1 MPRSLTTDVEDALAA
16 SNVCWVLLY
25 ELYFPSGTVRFCS
38 AMHDVEW
45 DSNTYLGAGAVSAV
59 EPVMES
65 VSPTALARN
74 IRFSGIDTSYLTAI
88 LDDAYQG
95 QTVREYLALCDE
107 HWQIL
112 DDPILKQKC
121 QLSMQVVRETLNEYA
136 DWPYCHQHVVPMQMM
151 LDCKLEILCVSASQ
165 GTIHY
170 WRLS

>member
-1 MPRSLTTDVEDALAA
+1 MIPASLSHIDYDLTKQAMFEAEV
-16 SNVCWVLLY
+16 
-25 ELYFPSGTVRFCS
+25 ELYPGTTEFRHRLRVLS
-38 AMHDVEW
+38 DQLL
-45 DSNTYLGAGAVSAV
+45 DAGYDMMWVAGVTTFSPWQKHVMDAFSL
-59 EPVMES
+59 EGSPV
-65 VSPTALARN
+65 
-74 IRFSGIDTSYLTAI
+74 
-88 LDDAYQG
+88 
-95 QTVREYLALCDE
+95 
-107 HWQIL
+107 IL